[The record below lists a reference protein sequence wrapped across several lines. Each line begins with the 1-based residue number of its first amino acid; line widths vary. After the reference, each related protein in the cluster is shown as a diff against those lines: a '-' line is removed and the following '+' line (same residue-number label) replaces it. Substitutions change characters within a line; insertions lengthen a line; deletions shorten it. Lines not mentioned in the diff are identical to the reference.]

1 MAGFRRAIG
10 STKYTRASLSAGS
23 GIAQIA
29 ADAFFDAPA
38 AAAPSVVGFKRGFL
52 RVAARRYHQPIARKL
67 ARVVAASI
75 VVMAGGNAPQN
86 SSIPAAS
93 IGLQAY
99 APTVTASSGAP
110 GIVTFSRG
118 VQRVFSRRIART
130 ASYSLLT
137 APSGGGGGQTST
149 IPAAATTLQAYA
161 PATVATQ
168 DLVFPAKRGVQKP
181 PLRGKARRLGR
192 LLPILDYIGPQV
204 VLIPTAAVTLQA
216 PAPTVSNGTAE
227 PPRIVTFTR
236 GTLRVAARRVVRT
249 SYFAALTAPTGGS
262 PQTSAIPAASL
273 VLQAYAPSS
282 TATQDLVFPAK
293 RGVQKPPMRGKA
305 RRLGRLLILLD
316 TNNRVSVI
324 PAANLLLQAPAPS
337 SVVTTNQLVA
347 LPAAS
352 LVLAAYVPI
361 VSNGGSQVSSIPAAA
376 LVLQAFPPSS
386 TAGGNL
392 ASQIPTAGLQLH
404 SYAPNSVITG
414 SSVIALPSATLT
426 LQAFPPT
433 FTSSGDTP
441 YRVHRVRVRN
451 NGAVNVR
458 RSDGV
463 IVRAT
468 DPAKVNT

>member
-118 VQRVFSRRIART
+118 VQRVFSRRISRT

-137 APSGGGGGQTST
+137 APSGGGGGQTSS
-149 IPAAATTLQAYA
+149 
-161 PATVATQ
+161 
-168 DLVFPAKRGVQKP
+168 
-181 PLRGKARRLGR
+181 
-192 LLPILDYIGPQV
+192 
-204 VLIPTAAVTLQA
+204 IPTAAVTLQA